1 MSKDNSGID
10 YKRKYQELRARFI
23 QSLDMA
29 HRAGYEQ
36 GFNEAT
42 NQAMAQQAAQQAQAA
57 AAMAGQGM
65 PAGGPNPPQQ
75 GASDQSQDEM
85 GMAISEL
92 EQLVNKSENLS
103 LDDLKKSVSA
113 IKSSLEHKSM
123 LKKTQSIKT
132 VFSPSQSFKVNLP
145 EDSKAAVS
153 MQTKIVDDILR
164 KWEQEEQEASKN
176 ITQILGTEAL
186 TKKED

>member
-57 AAMAGQGM
+57 AAMAGQGA
-65 PAGGPNPPQQ
+65 PTGAPPPQQ
-75 GASDQSQDEM
+75 GAPDQGQDEM

-92 EQLVNKSENLS
+92 EQLVNKSELS
-103 LDDLKKSVSA
+103 PSDLKKSLST
-113 IKSSLEHKSM
+113 IKSNLEHKSM

-132 VFSPSQSFKVNLP
+132 IFTPSTAFKVNLP

-153 MQTKIVDDILR
+153 MQSKIVDDILR

-186 TKKED
+186 TKKEE